1 MADPAVVAQLI
12 LEHSESMA
20 IDWPALPI
28 AYPDV
33 NFTPPVRPDGSA
45 GPYLRLDLFNNA
57 PFWEGLSSGRIDQGL
72 LQVTVVWPRAE
83 GRIKPA
89 EVAALVMEHWKKL
102 TILSGSGTRV
112 KINREPWVSSPILSE
127 HQTET
132 PVTIPWN
139 AV

>member
-33 NFTPPVRPDGSA
+33 DFSPPADGK
-45 GPYLRLDLFNNA
+45 YLRLDLFNNA

-72 LQVTVVWPRAE
+72 MQVTVVWPRAE

-102 TILSGSGTRV
+102 TTLSGSGTRV
-112 KINREPWVSSPILSE
+112 KINREPWVSSPILSD

-132 PVTIPWN
+132 PVTIPWV
-139 AV
+139 AT